1 MHADSGSVGNPRA
14 GRGAMSADKTPP
26 GAPCAL
32 PPLSDPTRISMLL
45 EGASFPAALW
55 SGSLLR
61 FTWTNRVF
69 RDLLEDVRPQWD
81 LLGMPVRGFLSDSR
95 SASRFIDVAYT
106 GQPITVPAYEYKAS
120 WGEVS
125 YWQLSYLPVPG
136 RIGHPFDVLMLAVDV
151 TRAVAD
157 QNARDAEAADLRR
170 ALNIIDVTVLSSL
183 DAEEIVQRVL
193 VEATEALGADWGW
206 LAERDAGKW
215 VFRNVHGWPIEI
227 TGLTFAEDE
236 LSLPALAARS
246 GHALAVSQSDAT
258 KREHFDLMLKHDI
271 GGFALVPLKSRGD
284 VNGVMGFCWDSDLTF
299 NEVHLD
305 LLRKLELSLSL
316 ALENARQYA
325 TERQVTRKLRSAFFS
340 TPQALPGYEL
350 GHLYHSAS
358 GAATVGG
365 DFYDVIALPGG
376 KVGVVIGDVAGRGLE
391 AAGLTSLVKS
401 AIRSE
406 ALRLPSP
413 ETVMDRANELVMHG
427 AEPHE
432 FVSAFF
438 GLVDSASGHMAY
450 SLAGHPPPVMVRS
463 GGEAVF
469 LPDDGGVLGV
479 TASMRYENRETR
491 LEVGDL
497 LVLYTD
503 GLLDARTPRGE
514 EYGRERLLRACT
526 AAADQQATDIPESLF
541 LSAFSFSEG
550 HLPDD
555 VAIVALR
562 RTEAVSGA
570 EQGCLEFEAAI
581 A

>member
-1 MHADSGSVGNPRA
+1 M
-14 GRGAMSADKTPP
+14 GAQTNPP
-26 GAPCAL
+26 GAPCA
-32 PPLSDPTRISMLL
+32 PPLGDPARISMLL

-55 SGSLLR
+55 SGSQLR
-61 FTWTNRVF
+61 FTWTNRIF

-106 GQPITVPAYEYKAS
+106 GQPVTVPAYEFKAS
-120 WGEVS
+120 WGDVS

-136 RIGHPFDVLMLAVDV
+136 RIGHPFDVLLLAVDV
-151 TRAVAD
+151 TAHVVE
-157 QNARDAEAADLRR
+157 QEERDLAAAEMRR
-170 ALNIIDVTVLSSL
+170 ALNLIDVTVLSSL

-206 LAERDAGKW
+206 LAEREEGVW

-227 TGLTFAEDE
+227 SGLTFSDDE

-246 GHALAVSQSDAT
+246 GHAMAVSISEAST
-258 KREHFDLMLKHDI
+258 REDFELMAKHDI
-271 GGFALVPLKSRGD
+271 GGFALVPLKNRGD
-284 VNGVMGFCWDSDLTF
+284 VCGVMGFCWDADLTF
-299 NEVHLD
+299 GAEHRE
-305 LLRKLELSLSL
+305 LLQKLELSLSL

-325 TERQVTRKLRSAFFS
+325 SERQVTRKLRSAFFS
-340 TPQALPGYEL
+340 TPHALPGYEL

-365 DFYDVIALPGG
+365 DFYDVMSLGDDRIGL
-376 KVGVVIGDVAGRGLE
+376 VIGDVAGRGLE
-391 AAGLTSLVKS
+391 AAGLTSLVKT

-406 ALRLPSP
+406 ALRVPSP
-413 ETVMDRANELVMHG
+413 QSVMSRANELVMHG

-438 GLVDSASGHMAY
+438 GLVDSPSGRVAY
-450 SLAGHPPPVMVRS
+450 SLAGHPPPVVVRAD
-463 GGEAVF
+463 GEAAF
-469 LPDDGGVLGV
+469 LPEDGGVLGV
-479 TASMRYENRETR
+479 TAGMSYGNREM
-491 LEVGDL
+491 LLDVGDL

-503 GLLDARTPRGE
+503 GLTDARTPRGE
-514 EYGRERLLRACT
+514 EYGRERLLRACVS
-526 AAADQQATDIPESLF
+526 AAGQSAVEVPEALF

-550 HLPDD
+550 HLADD

-562 RTEAVSGA
+562 RTEALSGS
-570 EQGCLEFEAAI
+570 EQGSLEFEAAI